1 MKEPPL
7 RTSCGGG
14 SFVLRNVREGQP
26 SDPATTTS
34 SDCGAERGTWLA
46 GPFVPVAVSRRGRE
60 TTRYFRRGI
69 ADSDG
74 LERYGCKREVVV
86 GVVLFHK
93 LIETECHIDWN
104 VQDFALFAEVLAA

>member
-34 SDCGAERGTWLA
+34 SDCGAERGGRGWQGLL
-46 GPFVPVAVSRRGRE
+46 SRLL
-60 TTRYFRRGI
+60 FRGI
-69 ADSDG
+69 AAKPRASLG
-74 LERYGCKREVVV
+74 IEGELITSNALLE
-86 GVVLFHK
+86 LFCQFK
-93 LIETECHIDWN
+93 SPSMILLGGIKTPK
-104 VQDFALFAEVLAA
+104 